1 MTGLLRQ
8 FSSPAE
14 GLAFEAE
21 LFATRKSAV
30 GLWTCEND
38 ALVCPAS
45 YRKCPGFKEAASNS
59 LKRGW
64 PVFTRPTGGGAVPQ
78 GSGIVNLAIAFTAP
92 RGFTI
97 NDGYRLITGI
107 IREGLGSTG
116 NRLATGP
123 TPTSFCDGDWN
134 LSLGGKKVVGTAQ
147 RWKPLGETNTRI
159 LAHALILTRGS
170 VEPGARAVDAFNADL
185 GLGAVSGAAHT
196 SLELASDKA
205 MRAPRALVQDLHT
218 ASVAALR
225 TIHFEAQ
232 NSAAA

>member
-14 GLAFEAE
+14 GLAFEAK
-21 LFATRKSAV
+21 LFSARESAV
-30 GLWTCEND
+30 GLWASEND

-45 YRKCPGFKEAASNS
+45 YRKYYGLKDASSHS

-78 GSGIVNLAIAFTAP
+78 GSGVVNLAIAFTAP

-107 IREGLGSTG
+107 IRNGLGSTG
-116 NRLATGP
+116 VRLATGP

-134 LSLGGKKVVGTAQ
+134 LSIQGKKVVGTAQ
-147 RWKPLGETNTRI
+147 RWKPLGETNTRV

-185 GLGAVSGAAHT
+185 GLGAVSCAAHT
-196 SLELASDKA
+196 SLERAIEKN
-205 MRAPRALVQDLHT
+205 MRAPRALVQELHA
-218 ASVAALR
+218 ASVSALR
-225 TIHFEAQ
+225 SIQFEAQ
-232 NSAAA
+232 NCVAA